1 MSCKEKIDKVKGIQS
16 HLRFCFL
23 DKIYRNLPNY
33 LGFDWQKNNVV
44 ESIPLPVATI
54 DTLPGCVCVMREE
67 TFDLLNNVKH

>member
-44 ESIPLPVATI
+44 ESIPLPVATYGHTKSKRI
-54 DTLPGCVCVMREE
+54 DTNRVGTGPM
-67 TFDLLNNVKH
+67 